1 MDMEKRIKE
10 FALYPQMIQRAFY
23 DEKLELL
30 LEQQRQD
37 PNITEMQNCCSKE
50 TLEKFFP
57 EATIKPIRFFSLL
70 MKLKNADFYIGLDG
84 REILI
89 KRNDLW
95 SPLRVN
101 TIPNL
106 IEYIMEVDRRMP
118 EWEKEFADQI
128 AALGNAI
135 RDKQRNWVLKG
146 KCSVD
151 SILGYR
157 IEKFLMECRDNS
169 ETGTALNK
177 TLSEANLS
185 FRNFSVIA
193 KDDYVSI
200 RVSKTCRKDFHNKEI
215 GIERLKQLDKMIAT
229 WQGELDP
236 WNVEYKRLEKSKD
249 VGDLSVTALIKKK
262 MKSLGCEYYIK
273 RNFKSMSL
281 YIKVDQQ
288 CMRKFF
294 LPYNDIGLIRRRL
307 DSIEDT
313 FKGKMIYYNA
323 FRMKLLEQRLKWTR
337 EIVEEKDE

>member
-1 MDMEKRIKE
+1 MDIAERIKE

-23 DEKLELL
+23 DEKLEML

-37 PNITEMQNCCSKE
+37 TGITEMQDCCSKE

-70 MKLKNADFYIGLDG
+70 MKLKNADFYIGLGG
-84 REILI
+84 RDIVI
-89 KRNDLW
+89 KRNDYW

-101 TIPNL
+101 TIPHL
-106 IEYIMEVDRRMP
+106 IEYIKEVDRRMP

-128 AALGNAI
+128 AALGNDI
-135 RDKQRNWVLKG
+135 RDRQRNWVLKG
-146 KCSVD
+146 KRSVD
-151 SILGYR
+151 SILEYR
-157 IEKFLMECRDNS
+157 IEMFLMECRDNS

-177 TLSEANLS
+177 TLSEANIS
-185 FRNFSVIA
+185 FENFSVIA

-215 GIERLKQLDKMIAT
+215 GIERLKQLDKMIPI
-229 WQGELDP
+229 WQDELDP

-249 VGDLSVTALIKKK
+249 VGDLSVTALIKEK

-281 YIKVDQQ
+281 YIKIDQE
-288 CMRKFF
+288 CMTKLF
-294 LPYNDIGLIRRRL
+294 LPYKSFGLIRKRL
-307 DSIEDT
+307 DSIDLAHKDKRT
-313 FKGKMIYYNA
+313 YNA
-323 FRMKLLEQRLKWTR
+323 FKMKLMEKQLKWTW
-337 EIVEEKDE
+337 EKQETEDE

>member
-1 MDMEKRIKE
+1 MDMEKSIKE

-23 DEKLELL
+23 DEKLEML
-30 LEQQRQD
+30 LEQQRQHTT
-37 PNITEMQNCCSKE
+37 ITEMQDCCSKE

-70 MKLKNADFYIGLDG
+70 MKLKNADFYIGLGG
-84 REILI
+84 RDIVI
-89 KRNDLW
+89 KRNDYW

-106 IEYIMEVDRRMP
+106 IEYIKEVDRMMP

-128 AALGNAI
+128 AALGNDI
-135 RDKQRNWVLKG
+135 RDRQRNWVLKG
-146 KCSVD
+146 KRSVD
-151 SILGYR
+151 SILEYR
-157 IEKFLMECRDNS
+157 IELFLMECRDNS
-169 ETGTALNK
+169 ETGTTLNK
-177 TLSEANLS
+177 ALSEADLS

-193 KDDYVSI
+193 KDDYISI
-200 RVSKTCRKDFHNKEI
+200 RVSKSCRKDFHNKEI
-215 GIERLKQLDKMIAT
+215 GIERLKQLDKMIPI

-236 WNVEYKRLEKSKD
+236 WNVEYKRQEKTKD

-294 LPYNDIGLIRRRL
+294 LPYNDIRLIRKRL
-307 DSIEDT
+307 DSIDLSHKDKRT
-313 FKGKMIYYNA
+313 YNA
-323 FRMKLLEQRLKWTR
+323 FRMKLMEKQLKWTK
-337 EIVEEKDE
+337 EKQETEDE

>member
-1 MDMEKRIKE
+1 MDIAERIKE

-23 DEKLELL
+23 DEKLEML

-37 PNITEMQNCCSKE
+37 PNITEMQDCCSKE

-57 EATIKPIRFFSLL
+57 EATIKPIRFFKLL
-70 MKLKNADFYIGLDG
+70 IKLQNADFYIDISG
-84 REILI
+84 RDIVI
-89 KRNDLW
+89 KRNDYW

-106 IEYIMEVDRRMP
+106 IEYINEVDRRMP

-128 AALGNAI
+128 AALGNDI

-146 KCSVD
+146 KRSVD
-151 SILGYR
+151 SILEYR
-157 IEKFLMECRDNS
+157 IEMFLMECRDNS

-185 FRNFSVIA
+185 FENFSVIA

-215 GIERLKQLDKMIAT
+215 GIERLKQLDKMIPI

-236 WNVEYKRLEKSKD
+236 WNVEYKRLEKTKD

-281 YIKVDQQ
+281 YIKIDQE
-288 CMRKFF
+288 CMTKLF
-294 LPYNDIGLIRRRL
+294 LPYNSFGLIRKRL
-307 DSIEDT
+307 DSIDLT
-313 FKGKMIYYNA
+313 HKDKGTYNA
-323 FRMKLLEQRLKWTR
+323 FKMKLMEKQLKWTR
-337 EIVEEKDE
+337 EKPETEDE

>member
-37 PNITEMQNCCSKE
+37 PNITEMQDCCSKE

-70 MKLKNADFYIGLDG
+70 MKLKNADFYIGLGG
-84 REILI
+84 REIII
-89 KRNDLW
+89 KRNDYW

-106 IEYIMEVDRRMP
+106 IEYIKEVDRRMP

-128 AALGNAI
+128 AALGNDI
-135 RDKQRNWVLKG
+135 RDRQRNWVLKG
-146 KCSVD
+146 KRSVD
-151 SILGYR
+151 SILEYR
-157 IEKFLMECRDNS
+157 IEMFLMECRDNS

-185 FRNFSVIA
+185 FENFLVRA
-193 KDDYVSI
+193 KDDYISI
-200 RVSKTCRKDFHNKEI
+200 RVSKSCRKDFRNKEI
-215 GIERLKQLDKMIAT
+215 GIERLKQLDKMIPI
-229 WQGELDP
+229 WQSELDP
-236 WNVEYKRLEKSKD
+236 WTVEYKRLEKTKD

-281 YIKVDQQ
+281 YIKIDQE
-288 CMRKFF
+288 CMTKLF
-294 LPYNDIGLIRRRL
+294 LPYNSFGIISKRL
-307 DSIEDT
+307 DSIDLT
-313 FKGKMIYYNA
+313 HKDKRTYNA
-323 FRMKLLEQRLKWTR
+323 FKMKLMEKQLKWTR
-337 EIVEEKDE
+337 EKQETEDE